1 MTAVLSLSEA
11 KARLSAVVRAAR
23 LRGEE
28 TVVTVDGEPAA
39 RIVPVPDWRR
49 PLTEAEV
56 ATFRILADTIL
67 AIDRI
72 EEPFDAVEL
81 LRDGQR

>member
-11 KARLSAVVRAAR
+11 KARLSEVVSAAQ

-39 RIVPVPDWRR
+39 RVVLVPDWRP

-56 ATFRILADTIL
+56 ATFRILTNTIL
-67 AIDRI
+67 ALDRV

-81 LRDGQR
+81 LRDGPR